1 MKKNWPYFVV
11 ASFLNTLLVT
21 GAFIEFKLRGIAAPG
36 WPVGNGL
43 PAWNDINP
51 FQLAGAMFMMSFLLI
66 VAIVGIKNLIGSIT
80 AKLHLFNESLA
91 SNQLAIGNAS
101 PTEA

>member
-43 PAWNDINP
+43 PAWNEINP
-51 FQLAGAMFMMSFLLI
+51 FQLAGAMFVLSFLLI
-66 VAIVGIKNLIGSIT
+66 LAITGIKNLVAGIV
-80 AKLHLFNESLA
+80 AKVHLFNESLA
-91 SNQLAIGNAS
+91 GNQLAIGNAS
-101 PTEA
+101 QPEA